1 MIRIDFT
8 SDHRFIYQQI
18 YSQLRKQILQN
29 ELRAHSKLPSK
40 RELAEILNVS
50 INSVKTAYEQLM
62 EEGYIYTVERVGYYV
77 EEIQEFTLAG
87 NTHEPFPP
95 DLKEKTETRKG
106 WLSLSHMNTN
116 PQLFPFKKWLSC
128 QAKIYDTYI
137 SSIGEMPHSQ
147 GPYILR
153 QSIAEMLYRT
163 RGITCEP
170 EQIVLHGTSQGLL
183 ERLIYLQRESTF
195 ATENPGYA
203 RYHHLLKRFKINT
216 HLVQLD
222 INGIDVEYLTKTDA
236 NIVIT
241 TPSHQFPTGIIMP
254 ISRRIEL
261 LNWAAAS
268 EDRYIIEDD
277 YDSEYKYQTDNIP
290 ALQSL
295 DFNQKVIYMGT
306 FSKTLLPGIRI
317 SYMVLP
323 PKWLS
328 LYKEHFALEI
338 QPANILSLYTLQE
351 FIDSGLLEK
360 HVRKMTKHYE
370 TIRTLLIQQLQEQL
384 GESIIIHDI
393 PAGLHFLVEVL
404 TEKSYTTIEEQAVLH
419 KLELYTLKR
428 FSLNTLPLIKKNR
441 SIIIGFANIAPE
453 DIPSAVERLK
463 KVLLH

>member
-77 EEIQEFTLAG
+77 EEIQEFKLAA
-87 NTHEPFPP
+87 NTQQTFPP
-95 DLKEKTETRKG
+95 NLKEKVETRKG

-116 PQLFPFKKWLSC
+116 PHLFPFKKWLSC
-128 QAKIYDTYI
+128 QSKIYNTYI
-137 SSIGEMPHSQ
+137 SSLGDMPHTQ
-147 GPYILR
+147 GPYMLR

-170 EQIVLHGTSQGLL
+170 EQIVLHATSQGLL
-183 ERLIYLQRESTF
+183 ERIIYMQQRKTF

-203 RYHHLLKRFKINT
+203 RYHHLLKRANINT
-216 HLVQLD
+216 HLIQLD
-222 INGIDVEYLTKTDA
+222 AQGIDVEYLTNTNAD
-236 NIVIT
+236 IVIT

-261 LNWAAAS
+261 LNWAAAK

-295 DFNQKVIYMGT
+295 DYNQKVIYMGT
-306 FSKTLLPGIRI
+306 FSKTLLPGIRM

-328 LYKEHFALEI
+328 LYLDHFALEI
-338 QPANILSLYTLQE
+338 QPANILTLYTLHE

-370 TIRTLLIQQLQEQL
+370 TIRTLLIEQL
-384 GESIIIHDI
+384 HEQLEEKIVIHDI
-393 PAGLHFLVEVL
+393 PAGLHFLVEVF
-404 TEKSYTTIEEQAVLH
+404 TEKTYTAIEEQAILH

-428 FSLNTLPLIKKNR
+428 FSLNSLPLIKKSR

-453 DIPSAVERLK
+453 DIPKAVERLK
-463 KVLLH
+463 KVLFH